1 MSQETTKKSPA
12 QIKAENKVRRMM
24 QEVKDFYKEH
34 NGEDPK
40 DDRQAV
46 KFAFSKLINRQCLL
60 SSMVRGFI
68 VAKAMIFSQSES
80 DAYRVRFATSDGSI
94 REATITLVNNNGTI
108 DTVEADN
115 GDTFNAKDISDIEL
129 IM

>member
-1 MSQETTKKSPA
+1 
-12 QIKAENKVRRMM
+12 MM
-24 QEVKDFYKEH
+24 QE
-34 NGEDPK
+34 
-40 DDRQAV
+40 V
-46 KFAFSKLINRQCLL
+46 KFAFSKLINRQCPL

-108 DTVEADN
+108 DAVEADN
-115 GDTFNAKDISDIEL
+115 GDKFNAKDISDIEL